1 MLVYVAKCNWCK
13 EDGSEWAEEE
23 KEKFLQEVRVELDAD
38 LSDSGWQGLLKKSI
52 MAQLKK

>member
-1 MLVYVAKCNWCK
+1 MLIYVAKCNWCK

-52 MAQLKK
+52 LAQLKK